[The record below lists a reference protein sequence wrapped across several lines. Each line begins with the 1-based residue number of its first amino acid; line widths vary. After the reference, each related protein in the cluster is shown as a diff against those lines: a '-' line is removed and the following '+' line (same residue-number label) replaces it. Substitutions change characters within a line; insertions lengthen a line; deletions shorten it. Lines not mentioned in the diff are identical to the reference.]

1 MMIMMIAKIMIAK
14 IMTMIMIMSITIVR
28 ANALCLLSRLSQLGP
43 GAGAA
48 TRCAEA
54 GGEAAARPRGL

>member
-14 IMTMIMIMSITIVR
+14 IMIMIMSITIVR